1 MHCFCASGATVA
13 MCTALQCL
21 HSLVY
26 TALLCLAL
34 PCTACTALHSMHCLA
49 QIALPWLS
57 DGLGCV
63 VSSPVAMHH
72 SVLLSSCFRTL
83 GIMYGL
89 CPQYVVWPVLP
100 ADSPVILTSLQ
111 VSCSL
116 IVSYPVILTSLQPYY
131 QKRRTLRS

>member
-1 MHCFCASGATVA
+1 
-13 MCTALQCL
+13 
-21 HSLVY
+21 
-26 TALLCLAL
+26 
-34 PCTACTALHSMHCLA
+34 MHCLA
-49 QIALPWLS
+49 QVALPWLS

-63 VSSPVAMHH
+63 VSSPVAMHP

-89 CPQYVVWPVLP
+89 CPQYIVCPVLP

-116 IVSYPVILTSLQPYY
+116 IVSYPVILKSLQPYY
-131 QKRRTLRS
+131 QKF